1 MAVASEYRLMHSEF
15 LEKDQLDR
23 DKAIWWYLRQK
34 ETCPQCGTREV
45 EWDPEQGGNVHAY
58 GAEVR
63 RCRGCEVKQ
72 MAEGADLSGY
82 GKGIYIHMRKNR
94 NPYG

>member
-1 MAVASEYRLMHSEF
+1 MVVASSMNLFHSEF
-15 LEKDQLDR
+15 LAADPVDR
-23 DKAIWWYLRQK
+23 DKAIWWQIRKL
-34 ETCPQCGTREV
+34 ETCPNCGTRDA
-45 EWDPEQGGNVHAY
+45 EWDPLQGGNRHAY

-72 MAEGADLSGY
+72 MAEESDLKAY
-82 GKGIYIHMRKNR
+82 GKGIFIQMRKNV